1 MVVFVA
7 GYAEASGATSSAQK
21 AFATVSTRPWL
32 ALISRSLSSSLVATT
47 MTTSPLL
54 LHGNGWRVVQLPD
67 SNTED
72 GWGSSSVSSAAD
84 YDSNLDGEAAAASSA
99 LIDESSAD
107 VIATAASALRNF
119 DAPLLRQLWRRP
131 LPLLSLSSWVRAA
144 RQASG
149 LGGLGYISQR
159 LLAERPEW
167 QLALASSSELLALWR
182 HDDLWLLSPRD
193 NYAQPVAIWRNAG
206 GADPAPQRRLLAWN
220 VDDTLLACCNSF
232 GVVHILDARARL
244 LHALPP
250 QVWIQ
255 ETAAG
260 AVEPEGLAVAATRME
275 AQVVVQ
281 QQWRPYC
288 HRPRVA

>member
-1 MVVFVA
+1 MQK
-7 GYAEASGATSSAQK
+7 ASGATSDGMQRSEK
-21 AFATVSTRPWL
+21 AFATVSTAAL
-32 ALISRSLSSSLVATT
+32 ARAHLAVALAAAIVATT

-54 LHGNGWRVVQLPD
+54 YELGLHGNGWRVVQLPD

-84 YDSNLDGEAAAASSA
+84 YDANLDGEAAAASSA

-167 QLALASSSELLALWR
+167 QLE
-182 HDDLWLLSPRD
+182 
-193 NYAQPVAIWRNAG
+193 
-206 GADPAPQRRLLAWN
+206 
-220 VDDTLLACCNSF
+220 
-232 GVVHILDARARL
+232 
-244 LHALPP
+244 
-250 QVWIQ
+250 
-255 ETAAG
+255 
-260 AVEPEGLAVAATRME
+260 M
-275 AQVVVQ
+275 
-281 QQWRPYC
+281 
-288 HRPRVA
+288 